1 MKSIRTVL
9 FVLILFLLVGKV
21 AIPAFAVT
29 PIIPEPTTETIK
41 PIQKVEYL
49 LAYPGILPDHPL
61 YKLKALRD
69 AILEF
74 IISDPLKK
82 TEFYILQADKRLGMG
97 MALINEQKSQLAE
110 TTVSKGTKYLI
121 KAVDQIAL
129 YAKNGTPTP
138 GYLVDRITKSL
149 QKQEEVI
156 TELITKAQDSDK
168 TGLIASLD
176 IVKKLLDDLTKINK

>member
-1 MKSIRTVL
+1 MKFVRTVL
-9 FVLILFLLVGKV
+9 FALILFLLVGKIANPV
-21 AIPAFAVT
+21 FAVT
-29 PIIPEPTTETIK
+29 PIVPEPTMETIK
-41 PIQKVEYL
+41 PVQKVEYL
-49 LAYPGILPDHPL
+49 LSYPGILPDHPL

-97 MALINEQKSQLAE
+97 MALINEQKSMLAE

-121 KAVDQIAL
+121 KAVDQINL
-129 YAKNGTPTP
+129 YAKNGTPIP
-138 GYLVDRITKSL
+138 GYLVDKITKSL

-156 TELITKAQDSDK
+156 TELITKAAETDK
-168 TGLIASLD
+168 SGMTVSLET
-176 IVKKLLDDLTKINK
+176 VKKLLEDLPR